1 MGVFYYEE
9 GSYSVSHVVS
19 RRGVGTAATTCL
31 SKMPYSE
38 IDGSNDG
45 KIGTSPHPSPGS
57 IARGKKGYFT
67 VKSSQDNVPLRSI
80 EDTVTIT
87 LDSGKKISYKVGRMI
102 GADEK
107 LYVRIVLPESVR
119 ERKDPHKKT

>member
-19 RRGVGTAATTCL
+19 RCGIGTAATTCL

-107 LYVRIVLPESVR
+107 TVCPYCFTGKCPG
-119 ERKDPHKKT
+119 KKRSS